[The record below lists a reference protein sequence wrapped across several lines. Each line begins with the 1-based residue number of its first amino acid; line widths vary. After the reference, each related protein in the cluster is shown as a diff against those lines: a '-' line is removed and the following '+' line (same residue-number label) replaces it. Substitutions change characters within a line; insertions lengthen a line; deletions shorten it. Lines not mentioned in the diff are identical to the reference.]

1 MVGSIWFT
9 RHLQKMDLKNKV
21 RKKCKFYVK
30 RPKSWLD
37 VRRLCFPRKAFPF
50 KIICHESIFSSFF
63 IETRLTSASHT
74 WCWQKTFHPEE
85 ASSLSINN
93 KQKLFDTAQSLSAR
107 SSLRIK
113 FYESSA
119 FRRNL
124 WIFKRIAK
132 QIYECLLLNSRRC
145 RPKCRTW
152 FICFFRRKNK
162 REGKNFHCDEPAFT
176 QKTAK
181 KIENARYFE

>member
-1 MVGSIWFT
+1 MKT
-9 RHLQKMDLKNKV
+9 LLKLSKFPLSNKYQNV
-21 RKKCKFYVK
+21 LLSNDFFFAKY
-30 RPKSWLD
+30 P
-37 VRRLCFPRKAFPF
+37 RLYGF
-50 KIICHESIFSSFF
+50 IYHESIFH
-63 IETRLTSASHT
+63 RKASASHT
-74 WCWQKTFHPEE
+74 WCWQETFHPEE

-93 KQKLFDTAQSLSAR
+93 KQKLFDTYFSSLSAR

-145 RPKCRTW
+145 RPKCRT
-152 FICFFRRKNK
+152 
-162 REGKNFHCDEPAFT
+162 
-176 QKTAK
+176 
-181 KIENARYFE
+181 